1 MMNLGDGTGADRLNW
16 WDRSSYDYTAQLTRQ
31 GWAWEFLRRNPV
43 FRQALAQALDR
54 AEWLQHRG
62 SLDIMA
68 SRVDLARW
76 GLLFRQF
83 AEAWCGRLLVSAPV
97 PARLA
102 SGCGTGVLIV
112 SDLAV

>member
-1 MMNLGDGTGADRLNW
+1 MSMDDGTAADRPNW

-43 FRQALAQALDR
+43 FRQALAQGLEG
-54 AEWLQHRG
+54 AEWLRHRG
-62 SLDIMA
+62 SLDIFA

-76 GLLFRQF
+76 DVLFREF

-102 SGCGTGVLIV
+102 SGCGTGVRIV
-112 SDLAV
+112 SHLAV